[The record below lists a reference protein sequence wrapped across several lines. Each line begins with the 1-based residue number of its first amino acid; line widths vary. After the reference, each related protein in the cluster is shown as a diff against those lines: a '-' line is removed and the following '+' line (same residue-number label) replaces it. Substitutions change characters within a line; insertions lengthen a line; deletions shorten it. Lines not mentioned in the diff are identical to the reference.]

1 MIGIGAAIGLAT
13 SVAGGIMA
21 NKVARKQRRE
31 MREARQRQL
40 NSQIRR
46 YNENGLQRASAQAM
60 LNRVQDYID
69 SRSKQA
75 QGAQAVMGGSEASVA
90 TIKEANSRAIA
101 DAASKIVAQ
110 DDARKDALRAQI
122 DKDNARYN
130 EQEAQANAAQTQAL
144 AGAVSQAGSA
154 IGSSVDSLKFS
165 SKGKAK

>member
-1 MIGIGAAIGLAT
+1 MIGAAIGLAT
-13 SVAGGIMA
+13 SIAGGILG
-21 NKVARKQRRE
+21 NKAARKQRKE

-40 NSQIRR
+40 NLQIRR

-90 TIKEANSRAIA
+90 ATKEANSRAIA

-110 DDARKDALRAQI
+110 DDARKDALQAQI
-122 DKDNARYN
+122 DKDTERYN
-130 EQEAQANAAQTQAL
+130 EQEAQAKAAQAQAL
-144 AGAVSQAGSA
+144 GQAV
-154 IGSSVDSLKFS
+154 
-165 SKGKAK
+165 

>member
-1 MIGIGAAIGLAT
+1 
-13 SVAGGIMA
+13 MA
-21 NKVARKQRRE
+21 NKAARKQRKE

-60 LNRVQDYID
+60 LNRVQDYITKHN
-69 SRSKQA
+69 KQA

-90 TIKEANSRAIA
+90 ATKEANAQA
-101 DAASKIVAQ
+101 LAGTASNIVAQ
-110 DDARKDALRAQI
+110 DDARKDALQAQI
-122 DKDNARYN
+122 DKDTERYN
-130 EQEAQANAAQTQAL
+130 EQEAQAKAAQAQAL

-154 IGSSVDSLKFS
+154 VGSAADSLKFG

>member
-1 MIGIGAAIGLAT
+1 MIGAAIGLAT

-21 NKVARKQRRE
+21 NKAARKQRKE

-60 LNRVQDYID
+60 LNRVQDYIAQ
-69 SRSKQA
+69 RSKQA

-90 TIKEANSRAIA
+90 ATKEANAQA
-101 DAASKIVAQ
+101 LAGTASNIVAQ
-110 DDARKDALRAQI
+110 DDARKDALQAQI

-130 EQEAQANAAQTQAL
+130 EQEAQAKAAQAQAL

-154 IGSSVDSLKFS
+154 VGSAVDSLKFG